1 METLSDIGLA
11 QWIFIAVGLVI
22 ALPPVLSF
30 FKGYVNL
37 PKIKVNTTNTGNE
50 LTDLVRKWE
59 ALSDGCKASG
69 LHNACQT
76 LDSVFPLLIEV
87 REGTIEVEP
96 DNENLIPKTNLETLR

>member
-1 METLSDIGLA
+1 METLSDISPA
-11 QWIFIAVGLVI
+11 QWIFIVVGLVI

-30 FKGYVNL
+30 FRGYVNL
-37 PKIKVNTTNTGNE
+37 PKIKANTNE

-59 ALSDGCKASG
+59 ALSDACRASG

-87 REGTIEVEP
+87 REDTVEVEP
-96 DNENLIPKTNLETLR
+96 DDENLIPKTNLETLR